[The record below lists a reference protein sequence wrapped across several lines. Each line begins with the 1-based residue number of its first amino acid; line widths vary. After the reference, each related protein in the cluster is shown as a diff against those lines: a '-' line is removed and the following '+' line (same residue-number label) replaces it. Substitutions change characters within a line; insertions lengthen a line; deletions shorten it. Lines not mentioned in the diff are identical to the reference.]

1 MRKGNDMSGSKEP
14 RDDALR
20 WVDRSTLERLLAAY
34 YRDLGWW
41 VEGAAGENRLDD
53 VGLVLKRD
61 RDILLLDCRHWGADR
76 RPDDAVASLVRAVG
90 RVGATGA
97 ILVDRAAFSRADHDA
112 ANRHGHIRLIDG
124 DGLHAMLGEVP
135 EQRGQADPL
144 APPLPMPPLPTP
156 QVTRARTSPMRK
168 ARRGA
173 WVWWLIAL
181 ACLVVFVLLVR
192 ALLART
198 ADTAVSP
205 EVVAGSMA
213 AGSPRDSSGAARI
226 DERAAASD
234 AAVHMLAAR
243 AAALRGDQAAV
254 EAELH
259 AANDGF
265 RRAIRLADPAR
276 RVDRESARIAVR
288 DVPGVR
294 SAVWI
299 DHENLFV
306 MVSGNAQ
313 RSHATIDAV
322 CSALAPL
329 GDTLGVVVHVQSAA
343 ARNADELPIL
353 DRNCQL
359 APGERAML
367 QSHRQVDVVPE
378 HVRAQHRAR
387 NPADDRDQALDA
399 QRSRGEEAM
408 RVLESST
415 PEM

>member
-1 MRKGNDMSGSKEP
+1 MSGSKEP

-20 WVDRSTLERLLAAY
+20 RVDRSTLARLLAAY

-41 VEGAAGENRLDD
+41 VEGAAGECGPDD
-53 VGLVLKRD
+53 AGLVLKRD
-61 RDILLLDCRHWGADR
+61 RDILLLDCSHWGGGR

-90 RVGATGA
+90 RMGATGA
-97 ILVDRAAFSRADHDA
+97 ILVDRAAFSREDHDA

-124 DGLHAMLGEVP
+124 DGLHAMLGDVP

-156 QVTRARTSPMRK
+156 QVTRPRAPPLRK

-173 WVWWLIAL
+173 WGWWLIAL
-181 ACLVVFVLLVR
+181 ACLVAFVLLVR

-198 ADTAVSP
+198 ADTATPP
-205 EVVAGSMA
+205 EVVAGSA
-213 AGSPRDSSGAARI
+213 PVASSRAVPGSRRL
-226 DERAAASD
+226 DERAAAND
-234 AAVHMLAAR
+234 AAAHILAAR
-243 AAALRGDQAAV
+243 AAALRGDQAEV

-322 CSALAPL
+322 CGALAPL

-343 ARNADELPIL
+343 ARNADELAIL

-367 QSHRQVDVVPE
+367 QSHRQIDVVPA

-387 NPADDRDQALDA
+387 NLGPAPDAPQPRVDR
-399 QRSRGEEAM
+399 SSEEAM
-408 RVLESST
+408 RLLESTT